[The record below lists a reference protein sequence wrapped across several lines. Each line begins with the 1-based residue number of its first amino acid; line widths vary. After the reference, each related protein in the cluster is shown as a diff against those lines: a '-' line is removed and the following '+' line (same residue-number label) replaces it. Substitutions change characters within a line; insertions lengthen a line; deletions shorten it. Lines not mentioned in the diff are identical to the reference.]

1 MPKPETVAASIADIL
16 PWIGKTTPLRANH
29 SGLVGAAPEP
39 QLIGKAGYDYRMKN
53 LIAASELYARLGAP
67 DLVVVDTRCS
77 LQDISYGERAYRASH
92 LPGAVFLDIDRDLS
106 GPKRLHGGR
115 HPLPEV
121 TTLVAKLSAAGIG
134 NSSQVVAYDDAGG
147 MFAGRLWWLL
157 KYLGHDAVKLL
168 DGGWP
173 AWLEA
178 GYPVSTE
185 APKPAP
191 QRFTPCLRPE
201 LLVTMAEVRHA
212 LDDPDTVLLDARAP
226 ERYRG
231 ELEPLDPKAGHIP
244 GARNYPFADNLEG
257 GKFKD
262 IAALHQRFAG
272 LIGAKRLI
280 AYCGSGVSSAHNIIA
295 LDEIGVSGVQLYA
308 GSWSD
313 WVSFE
318 DNPIVTGAE
327 G

>member
-1 MPKPETVAASIADIL
+1 MSAYNNGV
-16 PWIGKTTPLRANH
+16 
-29 SGLVGAAPEP
+29 
-39 QLIGKAGYDYRMKN
+39 KN
-53 LIAASELYARLGAP
+53 LIAAGELYARLGAP

-77 LQDISYGERAYRASH
+77 LQDIRYGERAYASGH
-92 LPGAVFLDIDRDLS
+92 LPGAAFLDIDRDLS
-106 GPKRLHGGR
+106 GPKGAHGGR

-121 TTLVAKLSAAGIG
+121 NKLVTKLSAAGIG
-134 NSSQVVAYDDAGG
+134 NGSQVVAYDDAGG

-185 APKPAP
+185 VPEPLP
-191 QRFTPCLRPE
+191 GRFTPRLRPE
-201 LLVTMAEVRHA
+201 LLVTMAEVRRA
-212 LDDPDTVLLDARAP
+212 LNDPDTVLIDARAP

-244 GARNYPFADNLEG
+244 GARNHPFADNLEG
-257 GKFKD
+257 GRFKD
-262 IAALHQRFAG
+262 AAALRQRFAG

-280 AYCGSGVSSAHNIIA
+280 TYCGSGVSSVLNIIA
-295 LDEIGVSGVQLYA
+295 LDELGLRAQLYA

-318 DNPIVTGAE
+318 DNPIATGDA
-327 G
+327 

>member
-1 MPKPETVAASIADIL
+1 MPSK
-16 PWIGKTTPLRANH
+16 R
-29 SGLVGAAPEP
+29 
-39 QLIGKAGYDYRMKN
+39 QGYNNGVKN
-53 LIAASELYARLGAP
+53 LIAASELYVRIGAP

-77 LQDISYGERAYRASH
+77 LQDISYGARAYRAGH

-106 GPKRLHGGR
+106 GPKGVHGGR

-134 NSSQVVAYDDAGG
+134 NRSQVVAYDDAGG

-157 KYLGHDAVKLL
+157 KYLGHDALLL
-168 DGGWP
+168 DGGLP

-178 GYPVSTE
+178 GDPVSTE
-185 APKPAP
+185 LPKPIP
-191 QRFTPCLRPE
+191 GSFTPRLRPE
-201 LLVTMAEVRHA
+201 LLVTMAEVRRA
-212 LDDPDTVLLDARAP
+212 LDDPDTVLIDARSP

-262 IAALHQRFAG
+262 AAALRRRFAG
-272 LIGAKRLI
+272 LVGAKRLI

-318 DNPIVTGAE
+318 DNPIATGADSRYHLV
-327 G
+327 